1 MKTFSA
7 ACRAMNPRMLA
18 VFLFWLCLF
27 GVVGPAAAQQV
38 GGLQS
43 VNSLMQ
49 NVLDVLKGVSIA
61 AVTIALIIT
70 GFKMAFRGESLADCA
85 PVIVGGVVIG
95 AAGEIASLLLTP

>member
-1 MKTFSA
+1 MKMFSA
-7 ACRAMNPRMLA
+7 ACRAMNPRLLA

-27 GVVGPAAAQQV
+27 AIVGPAEAQV
-38 GGLQS
+38 GGLGKVNTLMES
-43 VNSLMQ
+43 VLG
-49 NVLDVLKGVSIA
+49 VLKGVSVA

-95 AAGEIASLLLTP
+95 AASEIAQLLLV